1 MEAHGER
8 DRSSVLFIEVMAS
21 FKIYL
26 VLIAR
31 QNVLNHYRTM
41 LLGKKKGGGGVIF
54 IIFELNHQTYYATQL
69 YHRKIHYI

>member
-41 LLGKKKGGGGVIF
+41 LLGKKKRGGVIF
-54 IIFELNHQTYYATQL
+54 IIF
-69 YHRKIHYI
+69 

>member
-41 LLGKKKGGGGVIF
+41 LLGKKRGG
-54 IIFELNHQTYYATQL
+54 
-69 YHRKIHYI
+69 R

>member
-31 QNVLNHYRTM
+31 QNVLNHYRIM
-41 LLGKKKGGGGVIF
+41 LLGKKKGGGG
-54 IIFELNHQTYYATQL
+54 
-69 YHRKIHYI
+69 

>member
-41 LLGKKKGGGGVIF
+41 LLGKKKKGGGDIYHLLVKS
-54 IIFELNHQTYYATQL
+54 LNILCYSTVS
-69 YHRKIHYI
+69 

>member
-8 DRSSVLFIEVMAS
+8 GRSSVLFIEVMAS

-41 LLGKKKGGGGVIF
+41 LLGKKKGGGDIYHLLVKS
-54 IIFELNHQTYYATQL
+54 LNILCYSTVS
-69 YHRKIHYI
+69 

>member
-41 LLGKKKGGGGVIF
+41 LLGKKKGGEVIV
-54 IIFELNHQTYYATQL
+54 I
-69 YHRKIHYI
+69 YHLLVKSSNILCYSTVS